1 MAKLVVSAGFERDL
15 GIVESDRVFEHIL
28 ATVKLLETMPF
39 MGSRNVPASIARKYN
54 GQVRKVPVN
63 PFDIV
68 TIYHP
73 DADIVE
79 VAALIHQR
87 EAW

>member
-1 MAKLVVSAGFERDL
+1 MTKLVVSEGFERDM
-15 GIVESDRVFEHIL
+15 GMVESDRVFERIL
-28 ATVKLLETMPF
+28 STVKLLETMPF
-39 MGSRNVPASIARKYN
+39 MGSRDVPESIARKYE
-54 GQVRKVPVN
+54 GQVRKIPVN

-87 EAW
+87 GAW